1 MNVKQKKL
9 TIIAVVL
16 FELSVLVVPQEIRF
30 IISGGDN
37 LVPEA
42 KFQGYVF
49 IWNVMHE
56 ISIKQLAVEWIAI
69 GVGFIGMFFYYKDE

>member
-1 MNVKQKKL
+1 MNNKQKKL
-9 TIIAVVL
+9 LLIALVL
-16 FELSVLVVPQEIRF
+16 FELSILVVPQELRLIL
-30 IISGGDN
+30 SGGDN
-37 LVPEA
+37 MVPEA

-69 GVGFIGMFFYYKDE
+69 GVGFIGMFFYCKDE